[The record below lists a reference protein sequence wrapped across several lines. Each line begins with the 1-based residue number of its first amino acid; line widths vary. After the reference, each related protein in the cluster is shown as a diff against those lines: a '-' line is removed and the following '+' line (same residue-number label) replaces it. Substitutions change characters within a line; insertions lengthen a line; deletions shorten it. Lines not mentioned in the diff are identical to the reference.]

1 MKTKLLILDVDGTL
15 TDGSITY
22 GDVVELKTF
31 NAKDGLILK
40 ALPKLGIEVIFLT
53 GRKSEAVARRAAELG
68 AEAVQCVD
76 DKLTVLKSILTGR
89 GIAPE
94 QCAYIGDDLNDY
106 AAMSICGFKACPNDA
121 VAEIRGICDYV
132 SQKKGGHGAV
142 REICEVM
149 LKRDNVYQ
157 RLLRLNSAHP
167 ASFAY
172 YASHY
177 SSAQTD

>member
-1 MKTKLLILDVDGTL
+1 MIIKLLILDVDGTL

-22 GDVVELKTF
+22 GEGTELKTF

-68 AEAVQCVD
+68 VEAVQCVD

-89 GIAPE
+89 GIAPG

-106 AAMSICGFKACPNDA
+106 AAMSICSFKACPADA

-132 SQKKGGHGAV
+132 SQCKGGHGAV
-142 REICEVM
+142 REICEEV
-149 LKRDNVYQ
+149 
-157 RLLRLNSAHP
+157 LRRAGKYEGFISLVSAL
-167 ASFAY
+167 
-172 YASHY
+172 
-177 SSAQTD
+177 